1 MNDPKPDNSHKK
13 LDHEL
18 LFSQVIGIAAVVN
31 GHYDCLNTFISI
43 YFPYYSW
50 HMPFFIFI
58 SGILFSR
65 TSFKQSF
72 SRLFWHKCKTLLI
85 PALIIN
91 FFYGIISTVMR
102 HYQFVL
108 YGRDISFHNL
118 FISPFLTNHQ
128 FENDVSLWF
137 IFQLFSIELLTYGL
151 YTLIKSIIR
160 KPFCRD
166 ITIVLMTFALSM
178 YCFNS
183 CRLSPAKSDVQTM
196 LFRTGFLL
204 FFFIAGIMYEWY
216 IRPEINRWKNP
227 QIGCYAAI
235 IFQAVVY
242 FFTRSKEP
250 GYGVHGMNI
259 DSNMNN
265 FQPYLNFLTAAIFI
279 LCLARY
285 LSPLLEKSRILQF
298 IGSNLRYVVYH
309 HQFCGIMIGFAAMI
323 LYAAGNRTIFP
334 KFNPISYR
342 TKWWYCFAVSED
354 PFGKILYLIIPFS
367 LPIITAKMINRSQKY
382 WIRILRWISLAAV
395 ILAVIALTGR
405 YFQDGLRN
413 IH

>member
-1 MNDPKPDNSHKK
+1 MNDPKPDVSYKK

-31 GHYDCLNTFISI
+31 GHYDCLDTFISI

-65 TSFKQSF
+65 TGFKRSFF
-72 SRLFWHKCKTLLI
+72 HLFWHKCKTILF

-91 FFYGIISTVMR
+91 FFYGILSTVMR
-102 HYQFVL
+102 HYQFIF
-108 YGRDISFHNL
+108 YGQDISLQNL

-137 IFQLFSIELLTYGL
+137 IFQLFTIELLTYGL
-151 YTLIKSIIR
+151 FALIKNIIG
-160 KPFCRD
+160 KPFLHD
-166 ITIVLMTFALSM
+166 IIIVLLSFALSI
-178 YCFNS
+178 YCFNT
-183 CRLSPAKSDVQTM
+183 CRLSPAGTDVQIM

-204 FFFIAGIMYEWY
+204 FFFCAGIMYERY
-216 IRPEINRWKNP
+216 IRPEITHWKNP

-235 IFQAVVY
+235 ICQAAIY
-242 FFTRSKEP
+242 FITRSQSP

-265 FQPYLNFLTAAIFI
+265 IQPYLNFFTAALFI

-285 LSPLLEKSRILQF
+285 LSPLLEKSRILNF
-298 IGSNLRYVVYH
+298 IGTNLRYVVYH
-309 HQFCGIMIGFAAMI
+309 HQFCGIMIGMVAMI
-323 LYAAGNRTIFP
+323 VYAAGNHTIFP

-342 TKWWYCFAVSED
+342 TKWWYCFALSD
-354 PFGKILYLIIPFS
+354 NPFGKILYLIIPFS
-367 LPIITAKMINRSQKY
+367 LPILTARMINRSQKHR
-382 WIRILRWISLAAV
+382 IRILKWISLAAF

-405 YFQDGLRN
+405 YYQDGLRN
-413 IH
+413 IQ